1 MIFNPSNMIL
11 IATWFGNASEL
22 SHLTRSQYQAACHNI
37 DQGDMPL
44 GQEMPNTVY
53 GSVSQGG
60 NCGGIVSFM
69 LALLYNPMYTRYGQ
83 SRPVSEATGVELKDG
98 E

>member
-1 MIFNPSNMIL
+1 
-11 IATWFGNASEL
+11 
-22 SHLTRSQYQAACHNI
+22 
-37 DQGDMPL
+37 
-44 GQEMPNTVY
+44 MPNTVY

-83 SRPVSEATGVELKDG
+83 SCPVSEATGVELKDG

>member
-1 MIFNPSNMIL
+1 MDTSRL
-11 IATWFGNASEL
+11 
-22 SHLTRSQYQAACHNI
+22 SQYTPRRHS
-37 DQGDMPL
+37 L
-44 GQEMPNTVY
+44 GQETPNTVY

-69 LALLYNPMYTRYGQ
+69 SALLYNPMYTRYDQ
-83 SRPVSEATGVELKDG
+83 SCPVSEATGVELKDG